1 MRISRAN
8 RGRFTDWWFTADRAL
23 FSAILAL
30 VAASFVFS
38 LAASPAIA
46 MKKGLPTYYFVE
58 RHFAYSLA
66 GVAIMWTISLLD
78 PLQIR
83 RLAAGLFLASLAGLA
98 AVSFTGVEINGARR
112 WLEIGG
118 YSAQP
123 SEFMKPAF
131 VVLSAW
137 LLAEARTRPDMPA
150 LPLALG
156 GLGLAVAL
164 LAAQPDIG
172 QTLLVSCVWLVL
184 FFLSGQPIQRA
195 ALLCGTG
202 AAGLALAYAAFG
214 HVRGRIDRFLDPDL
228 AGNFQ
233 IERAAQSF
241 IHGGFLGRGP
251 GEGTIKTALPDAH
264 SDFIFAVVAEE
275 YGAAACL
282 ILLGLF
288 AFIVLRALWR
298 AAREPEDANR
308 LAIAGLALIFGLQA
322 LINMGVNVGLLPAK
336 GLTLPFI
343 SSGGSSILATSI
355 GAGMLLA
362 LARRRPGREADR
374 EAGRDGRFVRE
385 FA

>member
-1 MRISRAN
+1 MRISRAS
-8 RGRFTDWWFTADRAL
+8 RSRFAEWWFTADFAL
-23 FSAILAL
+23 FAAVLAL
-30 VAASFVFS
+30 IAASFVFS

-46 MKKGLPTYYFVE
+46 MKKGLPAYYFVE
-58 RHFAYSLA
+58 RHFLYSLA
-66 GVAIMWTISLLD
+66 GIAILWTTSLLA
-78 PLQIR
+78 PSQVR
-83 RLAAGLFLASLAGLA
+83 RLAAGLFLASLAGLL
-98 AVSFTGVEINGARR
+98 AVLFTGEEVNGARR

-118 YSAQP
+118 HSLQP

-137 LLAEARTRPDMPA
+137 MLAEARTRPDMPA

-156 GLGLAVAL
+156 GLTIVVGLF
-164 LAAQPDIG
+164 AAQPDVG
-172 QTLLVSCVWLVL
+172 QALLIASVWLIL
-184 FFLSGQPIQRA
+184 FFLSGQPVRRA
-195 ALLCGTG
+195 ALLFGIG
-202 AAGLALAYAAFG
+202 AAGLGLAYATFG
-214 HVRGRIDRFLDPDL
+214 HVQARINRFLDHGL

-233 IERAAQSF
+233 IEQAAQSF
-241 IHGGFLGRGP
+241 IRGGFLGRGP

-282 ILLGLF
+282 ILLGIF

-298 AAREPEDANR
+298 GAREPAPADR
-308 LAIAGLALIFGLQA
+308 LAITGLALLFGLQA
-322 LINMGVNVGLLPAK
+322 LTNMAVNVGLLPAK

-355 GAGMLLA
+355 GVGMLLA
-362 LARRRPGREADR
+362 LARRRPSG
-374 EAGRDGRFVRE
+374 AGYRDAGEDARFVRE